1 MAYRA
6 FATPP
11 VDTEGEQD
19 SAPMRCALCPAGC
32 NERMEYE
39 DPFTRVNG
47 QYYCWQCFIALEAAG
62 QCDGLTYIRA
72 VEDTLEKLEQA
83 KKQAKEKKEELSDY
97 ELKILVIK
105 WRHENEKR
113 SRDERRRKRRRKNN

>member
-1 MAYRA
+1 
-6 FATPP
+6 
-11 VDTEGEQD
+11 
-19 SAPMRCALCPAGC
+19 
-32 NERMEYE
+32 
-39 DPFTRVNG
+39 
-47 QYYCWQCFIALEAAG
+47 LEAAG